1 MNLYFDKNLANEY
14 SSKAQ
19 IARVLTENWVLNNS
33 YCPKCGNLPLSEF
46 ENNRPVADFYCQNCL
61 EEFELKSKNGRL
73 PNVITDG
80 AYATMIERINANNS
94 PNFFFLTYDKQW

>member
-1 MNLYFDKNLANEY
+1 MLNDIQLDWIWVDAIKDKESIGHVKTMNLYFDKNLANEY

-46 ENNRPVADFYCQNCL
+46 ENNRPVADFTV
-61 EEFELKSKNGRL
+61 KIASKNL
-73 PNVITDG
+73 
-80 AYATMIERINANNS
+80 S
-94 PNFFFLTYDKQW
+94 